1 MNSSS
6 VMDKDNTT
14 GAFIEKKCC
23 IEVDGKK
30 FCSGGSWL
38 CQRADNGKYV
48 GILYGS
54 LDTKGSGTWGIPIRG
69 ELSSWD
75 GSIKIPA
82 IYGHIYRNNFGAQCR
97 YVWFKYMDRFFVGRW
112 DGIEY
117 SQIVRVRE
125 ITEKSYNRK

>member
-1 MNSSS
+1 MDHSSEM
-6 VMDKDNTT
+6 VKNETT
-14 GAFIEKKCC
+14 GSFIEQKCC
-23 IEVDGKK
+23 ITFEDKK

-38 CQRADNGKYV
+38 CQRADTGKYV

-54 LDTKGSGTWGIPIRG
+54 WNTTGSGTWGIPVRG

-75 GSIKIPA
+75 GSVKIPA
-82 IYGHIYRNNFGAQCR
+82 IYGKVYRNNFGAQCR

-125 ITEKSYNRK
+125 ISEKSYRR